1 MTPNAKA
8 ARDGRSSGKLTAAG
22 ISADLDS
29 RPRSAY
35 NSTPRETPNTRRR
48 QAAQREAASLPENV
62 LLTVDQ
68 ICAELHISRST
79 FYDWRA
85 KGKGPPVHRAAQRQP
100 AGPACR
106 LGSVAE
112 CPYCRISGELACDAR
127 PGRLRS
133 TVASAE
139 EQAGG
144 GCPVGRA
151 AVL

>member
-35 NSTPRETPNTRRR
+35 NGTPRETPNTRRR
-48 QAAQREAASLPENV
+48 QAAQREAAPLPENA

-85 KGKGPPVHRAAQRQP
+85 KGNAPPALVLPHGGRRGRRAPLRPWVGAPGRAGPVRGP
-100 AGPACR
+100 AGR
-106 LGSVAE
+106 
-112 CPYCRISGELACDAR
+112 R
-127 PGRLRS
+127 P
-133 TVASAE
+133 
-139 EQAGG
+139 
-144 GCPVGRA
+144 
-151 AVL
+151 